1 MSYSVRRSE
10 TEVYG
15 YFTPK
20 SECTFDA
27 DGDIVTIGNE
37 YPLTYESYSE
47 IEGVHTYYSDQT
59 FTFEGPDGERDFQS
73 ENEALEWLKAN
84 GFTND
89 Y

>member
-27 DGDIVTIGNE
+27 DGDIATIGNE
-37 YPLTYESYSE
+37 YALTYESYSE
-47 IEGVHTYYSDQT
+47 LEGVHTYYSDQT
-59 FTFEGPDGERDFQS
+59 FTFDGPTEQIDFQS
-73 ENEALEWLKAN
+73 ESEALEWLEAN
-84 GFTND
+84 EYTNE